1 MQAWVFFVILGV
13 FAVGMAWGFMVGR
26 SKNTSLRRA
35 EQLDIELHELRGQ
48 TSEYK
53 QQVSQHFAKTAP
65 FSTMKFRFYITL
77 RKKMF
82 LKLLKKSEL
91 IMKK

>member
-53 QQVSQHFAKTAP
+53 QQVSQHFAKTADVVNAM
-65 FSTMKFRFYITL
+65 TTTKTTAT
-77 RKKMF
+77 
-82 LKLLKKSEL
+82 
-91 IMKK
+91 